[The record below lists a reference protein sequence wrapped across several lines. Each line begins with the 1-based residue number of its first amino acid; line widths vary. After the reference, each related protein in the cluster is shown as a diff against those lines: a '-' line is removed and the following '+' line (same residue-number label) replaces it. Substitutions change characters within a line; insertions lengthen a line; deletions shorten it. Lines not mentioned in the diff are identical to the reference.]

1 MTKLSA
7 ACLTD
12 VGRMRDHNEDSVGAY
27 PGLGLWVVADGMG
40 GHEAGE
46 VASELAV
53 SHIPRLV
60 AEGSTLVEAV
70 ERCHRIIQKAPE
82 IGTGVRGMGTTVVA
96 AQLQANGAFQVCWV
110 GDSRA
115 YVFGRGRLRQLTI
128 DHSYVQTLVNA
139 GVITAQ
145 EAETHPERN
154 VVTQSLGTE
163 TLAAVEVGR
172 FSGRMEQGD
181 VLLLCSD
188 GLTGE
193 VSDGDVAAVLGTET
207 SLEEKARRLVGE
219 ANANGGSDNIAVAL
233 IPAGA
238 GSPAAAAKSFPGT
251 RPVPAVRPARRLATR
266 RVLVGAAA
274 VAAMVLLAVSGSLFL
289 LREGEDVPPGMSDPD
304 DVEVVVDPATPDTPI
319 VDDSEPVPEF
329 DPQNVDPVDSA
340 GGGVPTGAPGQP
352 GEPEDTAAQDDS
364 WAESPVVEAEEQEPA
379 AAGDLDEVPPHGV
392 PSEPA
397 AQETANAE
405 EPGRYA
411 APNVTPP
418 SEREPEAGTG
428 AHEVENVPATPPH
441 STVNEV
447 QDSLSSGGTAPLM
460 YVVQV
465 RGVAPP
471 FAFGCLTERDF
482 EPYEEAVGNLGPINR
497 GVAEALADWLSD
509 ETGKD
514 YWYPPGGADLQE
526 AKELEEAKDR
536 LTAEPDE
543 DVLPCREPER
553 SGRKFFL
560 LREYPG

>member
-172 FSGRMEQGD
+172 YRHGRTAVQRQG
-181 VLLLCSD
+181 
-188 GLTGE
+188 
-193 VSDGDVAAVLGTET
+193 
-207 SLEEKARRLVGE
+207 
-219 ANANGGSDNIAVAL
+219 
-233 IPAGA
+233 
-238 GSPAAAAKSFPGT
+238 
-251 RPVPAVRPARRLATR
+251 
-266 RVLVGAAA
+266 
-274 VAAMVLLAVSGSLFL
+274 
-289 LREGEDVPPGMSDPD
+289 PP
-304 DVEVVVDPATPDTPI
+304 
-319 VDDSEPVPEF
+319 
-329 DPQNVDPVDSA
+329 
-340 GGGVPTGAPGQP
+340 
-352 GEPEDTAAQDDS
+352 
-364 WAESPVVEAEEQEPA
+364 
-379 AAGDLDEVPPHGV
+379 
-392 PSEPA
+392 
-397 AQETANAE
+397 
-405 EPGRYA
+405 
-411 APNVTPP
+411 
-418 SEREPEAGTG
+418 
-428 AHEVENVPATPPH
+428 
-441 STVNEV
+441 
-447 QDSLSSGGTAPLM
+447 
-460 YVVQV
+460 
-465 RGVAPP
+465 
-471 FAFGCLTERDF
+471 
-482 EPYEEAVGNLGPINR
+482 
-497 GVAEALADWLSD
+497 
-509 ETGKD
+509 
-514 YWYPPGGADLQE
+514 
-526 AKELEEAKDR
+526 
-536 LTAEPDE
+536 
-543 DVLPCREPER
+543 
-553 SGRKFFL
+553 
-560 LREYPG
+560 